1 MSRLKE
7 KQKLNIQFWL
17 GVAMIVAGLT
27 LLFMGFWTVP
37 IGEISN
43 SVLIAFGEVL
53 TFVGSIFGIDYKYR
67 YKIYESRHP
76 EDCPQNDEE

>member
-1 MSRLKE
+1 MTRLKE

-76 EDCPQNDEE
+76 EDRPQNDEE

>member
-1 MSRLKE
+1 MTRLKE

-67 YKIYESRHP
+67 YKIYESQHP
-76 EDCPQNDEE
+76 EDRPQNDEE

>member
-7 KQKLNIQFWL
+7 KEKLNIQFWL

-67 YKIYESRHP
+67 FKIYESRHP
-76 EDCPQNDEE
+76 EDRPQNDEE

>member
-7 KQKLNIQFWL
+7 KEKLNIQFWL

-76 EDCPQNDEE
+76 EDRPQNDEE

>member
-7 KQKLNIQFWL
+7 KEKLNIQFWL
-17 GVAMIVAGLT
+17 GVAMIIAGLT

-76 EDCPQNDEE
+76 EDRPQNDEE

>member
-1 MSRLKE
+1 MTRLKE

-43 SVLIAFGEVL
+43 SVLIALIISTDIRFMKADILKTVHKMMKNNIL
-53 TFVGSIFGIDYKYR
+53 
-67 YKIYESRHP
+67 
-76 EDCPQNDEE
+76 